1 MALNTDLN
9 TLTRWK
15 EHSTL
20 GLAAFL
26 LDREAATPGVEV
38 NKTIGHKI

>member
-1 MALNTDLN
+1 MSLNTDLN

-20 GLAAFL
+20 RLAAFL
-26 LDREAATPGVEV
+26 LDREAATPGIED
-38 NKTIGHKI
+38 NKTMHRN